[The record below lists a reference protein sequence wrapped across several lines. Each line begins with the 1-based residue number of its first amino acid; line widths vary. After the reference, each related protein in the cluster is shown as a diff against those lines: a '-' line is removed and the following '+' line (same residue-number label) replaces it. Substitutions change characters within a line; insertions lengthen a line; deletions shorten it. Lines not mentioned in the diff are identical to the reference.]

1 MPVIAVMNA
10 AKIAT
15 AVYTI
20 VLASALTYQV
30 IKVVREDH
38 KKSSS

>member
-30 IKVVREDH
+30 IKVVREDR
-38 KKSSS
+38 KKSSL